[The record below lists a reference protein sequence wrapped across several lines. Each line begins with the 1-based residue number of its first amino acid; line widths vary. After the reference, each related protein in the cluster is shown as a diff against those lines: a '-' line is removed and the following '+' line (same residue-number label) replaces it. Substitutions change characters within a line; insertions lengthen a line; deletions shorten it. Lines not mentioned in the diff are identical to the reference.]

1 MPTDIT
7 IDSIAGTSP
16 FDVYICDL
24 SNCYYVDTISSVPYT
39 FQVPPALDGL
49 SNYDIKIVDS
59 DNCSIIKNIS

>member
-49 SNYDIKIVDS
+49 TSYDVKIVDS
-59 DNCSIIKNIS
+59 GSCSIIKTIT